1 VEKLISTA
9 SRAQLLPGPSP
20 HMQSIQTTQ
29 SFKWIILRAIESD
42 SHGRGK
48 DEWKQYAKGCSS
60 CYRETGKASRPGS
73 GPGSWDALSS
83 TTTTAISRLIG
94 AQIGVKR
101 AEITGK
107 GQRREHY
114 FSTDLKR
121 NIFWHFFWCHSPF
134 GSCPAL
140 ILAIESGDT
149 EGSSRQAVRRS
160 VRKGRGDGSGLQL
173 A

>member
-1 VEKLISTA
+1 MVPFSGIHLLTYLLVYQILLTNKETSNYDLPHIS
-9 SRAQLLPGPSP
+9 LLTGHPNYAYPFRIG
-20 HMQSIQTTQ
+20 
-29 SFKWIILRAIESD
+29 WRAIESD

-121 NIFWHFFWCHSPF
+121 NIF
-134 GSCPAL
+134 
-140 ILAIESGDT
+140 
-149 EGSSRQAVRRS
+149 
-160 VRKGRGDGSGLQL
+160 
-173 A
+173 